1 MLYNFRIMELLPKV
15 LIALSLIILFPVQGL
30 AASESL
36 VITLNKSSLTM
47 DKYAEDTQYVDELIK
62 EVVKG
67 KIKILPS
74 DEYLK
79 TLNSYALTD
88 MSVAERGD
96 IVSAMQ
102 GTTVKYI
109 IITSLRE
116 VFTQYVEIHC
126 RVIDVR
132 KNRYLLNRVDREMGG
147 PWASRNTI
155 RKAFPNIKAE
165 LEKLAFGD

>member
-1 MLYNFRIMELLPKV
+1 MVSMTFFKKIIIM
-15 LIALSLIILFPVQGL
+15 SFIIFSPIQGL
-30 AASESL
+30 AAPESL
-36 VITLNKSSLTM
+36 VITLNKSSLTI

-62 EVVKG
+62 EVVKS

-74 DEYLK
+74 EEYLK
-79 TLNSYALTD
+79 ILNSNALTD

-96 IVSAMQ
+96 IVSTMQ
-102 GTTVKYI
+102 GTNVKYI
-109 IITSLRE
+109 ITTSLRE

-132 KNRYLLNRVDREMGG
+132 KNKYILNRVDREMGG

-155 RKAFPNIKAE
+155 RKAFPLIKAE
-165 LEKLAFGD
+165 LEKLAFED